1 MAERDNTAR
10 LYEAL
15 KGEGYTDL
23 GTLSEFEGSL
33 KDSGKREHVYTV
45 LSENGYSDL
54 GDFKQFE
61 TKLGYGEDTDNFF
74 GDFGE
79 RLAAGAGRLVG
90 SSTNLLKKI
99 TTPVESAVDWANE
112 LEPIAASVT
121 VVHRRD
127 EFGGHEKSVLK
138 MRDSSVCLKTPYE
151 VVQLHG
157 DGELIQSVSIENKDT
172 GKIER
177 IELDAIIVN
186 HGLKCDYGALEKWGL
201 NIEDGV
207 AIVNEKRETNI
218 EGIYGAG
225 DFVDHPSK
233 VRYIAGA
240 FTDGILALNSAKLYL
255 EPDAPKVAYV
265 SSHNIRF
272 KERNKKIGLVDND
285 YREVRG

>member
-90 SSTNLLKKI
+90 SSTNLLKRSLPLSNLLWI
-99 TTPVESAVDWANE
+99 GQMS
-112 LEPIAASVT
+112 I
-121 VVHRRD
+121 
-127 EFGGHEKSVLK
+127 LK
-138 MRDSSVCLKTPYE
+138 
-151 VVQLHG
+151 G
-157 DGELIQSVSIENKDT
+157 
-172 GKIER
+172 
-177 IELDAIIVN
+177 
-186 HGLKCDYGALEKWGL
+186 
-201 NIEDGV
+201 
-207 AIVNEKRETNI
+207 
-218 EGIYGAG
+218 
-225 DFVDHPSK
+225 
-233 VRYIAGA
+233 
-240 FTDGILALNSAKLYL
+240 
-255 EPDAPKVAYV
+255 
-265 SSHNIRF
+265 
-272 KERNKKIGLVDND
+272 
-285 YREVRG
+285 